1 MRRHTR
7 AVATVVTAA
16 VFLGLIPGA
25 WASGGN
31 TPPDCVAQTVDKF
44 GNPVGIPG
52 GGPEMSGTVA
62 IQVTAGSL
70 AAFKNTGVGTAEV
83 TLSLKF
89 RNQPGGPIF
98 VRGTIPVSAILGVP
112 NSESVIC
119 SILSKVNGL
128 GDEILAA
135 FGLPG
140 TKQLKIC
147 FSNPTSSPDKFNC
160 LSLSSFDYDGQTGFG
175 LGNLDRIFV
184 VD

>member
-1 MRRHTR
+1 MRQHTR
-7 AVATVVTAA
+7 AVAMVVTAA

-25 WASGGN
+25 WASGGFA
-31 TPPDCVAQTVDKF
+31 PPDCVVQTVDKF

-62 IQVTAGSL
+62 MQADS
-70 AAFKNTGVGTAEV
+70 AFLSTGQGMAEV

-89 RNQPGGPIF
+89 RSQSTAPIF

-119 SILSKVNGL
+119 SILMKGTGL
-128 GDEILAA
+128 GDEILNA
-135 FGLPG
+135 FGLPS

-147 FSNPTSSPDKFNC
+147 FSNPSSSANKFNC
-160 LSLSSFDYDGQTGFG
+160 LSLSSFDFDNDTGFG